1 MRLKKISPYRSL
13 PLRKILI
20 SLLTLTTFN
29 KTHANDFKFS
39 IEKPIP
45 FIGGSDYNKENL
57 QKSGQVKIDQIGVH
71 YYLGEDIGYYLGL
84 VSSKEQAAYTQ
95 YETTTRPYGHFSSSY
110 LNLGPELG
118 LWAQPSTIL
127 RLEGGLT
134 VSHGDFE
141 ISDSTSSIATLSN
154 IRKIDL
160 HFSYIYPANI
170 LSPDIILDLFAKLG
184 YYKVF
189 LNEFSYN
196 GVVYSTSELN
206 LKSYIYFSIGFG
218 IRF

>member
-1 MRLKKISPYRSL
+1 MKIFFLNFIFYS
-13 PLRKILI
+13 LI
-20 SLLTLTTFN
+20 STIAYANSLRLT
-29 KTHANDFKFS
+29 

-45 FIGGSDYNKENL
+45 FIGGSDYNKDNL
-57 QKSGQVKIDQIGVH
+57 QRSGLVKIDQIGFH
-71 YYLGEDIGYYLGL
+71 YYLGENIGYYLGL
-84 VSSKEQAAYTQ
+84 VGSKEQAAYTQ
-95 YETTTRPYGHFSSSY
+95 YETNSRPYGHFSSNY
-110 LNLGPELG
+110 LNLGPEVG
-118 LWAQPSTIL
+118 LWAQPSSIL

-141 ISDSTSSIATLSN
+141 LSDSTSSIVTLSN
-154 IRKIDL
+154 TRKIDL
-160 HFSYIYPANI
+160 HFSYIYPAEL
-170 LSPDIILDLFAKLG
+170 LSPDTILDLFAKIG

-206 LKSYIYFSIGFG
+206 LKTYIYFSIGLG